1 MITVI
6 IICVVILIVY
16 GLVIWGLLKFHRWH
30 LKRQLINIVE
40 KTVKEKGITEEDGNK
55 IKYVINDIYK
65 KKY

>member
-6 IICVVILIVY
+6 ITCVVILIVY

-65 KKY
+65 KK